1 MTMAEKAKIAIFV
14 VASIHDVPEGCPS
27 DCVLIN
33 YRNRK
38 AFAEWLQENG
48 QQYLLKETAG
58 SSLYH
63 YQKGRYDFF
72 VGIVPVD
79 LTRPWMI
86 RIYADKER
94 ICYLDRIDE
103 NNQVIP
109 DVQPFKGCAGFGFDS
124 CVERK

>member
-1 MTMAEKAKIAIFV
+1 MTRAETAKIAIFV
-14 VASIHDVPEGCPS
+14 AASIPDVPEGCPS
-27 DCVLIN
+27 NYVLVN
-33 YRNRK
+33 FKNRK
-38 AFAEWLQENG
+38 SFAKWLQENG
-48 QQYLLKETAG
+48 KQYLLKEAAG

-86 RIYADKER
+86 GIYADKER
-94 ICYLDRIDE
+94 ICYLDRIDDS
-103 NNQVIP
+103 NQVIP

-124 CVERK
+124 CVER

>member
-1 MTMAEKAKIAIFV
+1 MTRAETAKIAIFV
-14 VASIHDVPEGCPS
+14 AASIPDVPEGCPS
-27 DCVLIN
+27 NCVLIN

-72 VGIVPVD
+72 VGTVPVD

-86 RIYADKER
+86 GIYVDKER

-109 DVQPFKGCAGFGFDS
+109 DVQSFKGCAGFGFDS
-124 CVERK
+124 CVER